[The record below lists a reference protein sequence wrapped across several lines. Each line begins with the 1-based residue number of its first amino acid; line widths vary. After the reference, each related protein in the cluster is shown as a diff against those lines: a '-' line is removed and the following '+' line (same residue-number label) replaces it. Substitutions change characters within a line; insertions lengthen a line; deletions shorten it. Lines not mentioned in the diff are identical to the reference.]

1 MQYTT
6 PSLSKINRL
15 HKKNS
20 QSNNKIKT
28 KIQNI
33 PFPQHKTKNL
43 SFFFYN
49 SNELRIV
56 NSVPFSSYCKQFYY
70 QFFIFMQK
78 SVLIKTRHFY
88 CISMMTKKKWPTL
101 SIVYGPT
108 LSIVYE

>member
-78 SVLIKTRHFY
+78 ICINKDKTFLLYFNDDQKKMAYTLYSV
-88 CISMMTKKKWPTL
+88 WPYTL
-101 SIVYGPT
+101 YSV
-108 LSIVYE
+108 

>member
-56 NSVPFSSYCKQFYY
+56 NSIPFSSYCKQQFYY

-78 SVLIKTRHFY
+78 SVIIKTGHFY
-88 CISMMTKKKWPTL
+88 CISMMTKKN
-101 SIVYGPT
+101 GPT